1 MSKWGTRLRTKEK
14 SLQDEIEKVRSDKSI
29 DGETAKLKIEAL
41 KKEMEEIE
49 NKIQELK
56 GNKGKKQI
64 KKKITFQK

>member
-1 MSKWGTRLRTKEK
+1 MSSEVQGLEQKKK

-56 GNKGKKQI
+56 GNKAKKQI
-64 KKKITFQK
+64 KKKIMFQK